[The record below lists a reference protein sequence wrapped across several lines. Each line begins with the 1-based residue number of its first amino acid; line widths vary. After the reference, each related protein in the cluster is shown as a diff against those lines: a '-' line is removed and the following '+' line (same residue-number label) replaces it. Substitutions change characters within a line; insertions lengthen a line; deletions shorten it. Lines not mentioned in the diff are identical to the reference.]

1 MHRQKPINV
10 LKFIVYLGFENQP
23 FFKYITEKSSERK
36 KPREA
41 ITVIDKDMNLSSQ
54 AQFSVS

>member
-1 MHRQKPINV
+1 MHKQKPINV

-23 FFKYITEKSSERK
+23 FLNYSTEKSSERSLK
-36 KPREA
+36 G
-41 ITVIDKDMNLSSQ
+41 IDKDMNLSSQ